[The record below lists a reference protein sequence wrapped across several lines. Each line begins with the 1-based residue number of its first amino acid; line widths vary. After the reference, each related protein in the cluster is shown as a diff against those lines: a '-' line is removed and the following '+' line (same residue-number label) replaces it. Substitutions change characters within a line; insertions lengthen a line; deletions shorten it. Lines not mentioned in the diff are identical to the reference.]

1 MAFVVTNGEN
11 AHSICED
18 SVADGIREALQMC
31 FPAAKRSERE
41 CLRICGYQT
50 QSSLDFLEE
59 LISQSIFTLIVPL
72 ARLIDLLLNG
82 LVIREIHALRLA
94 EKWAMNS

>member
-1 MAFVVTNGEN
+1 VG
-11 AHSICED
+11 
-18 SVADGIREALQMC
+18 
-31 FPAAKRSERE
+31 FPTAKRSERE
-41 CLRICGYQT
+41 CLWIRSD
-50 QSSLDFLEE
+50 QSQGSFDFLEE
-59 LISQSIFTLIVPL
+59 LIAQPVFALIIPL

>member
-1 MAFVVTNGEN
+1 V
-11 AHSICED
+11 
-18 SVADGIREALQMC
+18 R

-41 CLRICGYQT
+41 CLWICGDQT
-50 QSSLDFLEE
+50 QGSLNFLEE
-59 LISQSIFTLIVPL
+59 LIAQSIFTLIIPL

-82 LVIREIHALRLA
+82 LVIREIHALRRA